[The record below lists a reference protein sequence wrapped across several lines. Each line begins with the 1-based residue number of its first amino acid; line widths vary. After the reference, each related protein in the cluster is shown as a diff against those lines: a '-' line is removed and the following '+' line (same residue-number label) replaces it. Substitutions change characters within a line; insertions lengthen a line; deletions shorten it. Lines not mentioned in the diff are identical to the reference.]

1 MAMKVIRIKIRMV
14 LVVTSEMVTI
24 MKIIILLMNAIIT
37 EIVNPKIMKIINS
50 DFNSNYDHDDSDFKY
65 YWYSW

>member
-37 EIVNPKIMKIINS
+37 EIVNPKIMKIINT
-50 DFNSNYDHDDSDFKY
+50 DFNSNYGYDDSDFKY
-65 YWYSW
+65 Y